1 MMKRTVRILSAC
13 MVCVL
18 MLGLL
23 GCQSGTQQP
32 TKPDTTNATEGNTLT
47 EKEINEVTGLKDK
60 PVILFM
66 GDSITDGGRTN
77 YKDKSFLGANHPKV
91 VAQKLRQQFKNEEFI
106 FYSTGV
112 SGDTVL
118 DQYFRLQEDCFDL
131 NPDYIVMLLGVND
144 AWSGY
149 KGREVFEKSYRLLL
163 NEMIANTDAKIILI
177 QPYLLPADDA
187 MQANCVIANVNN
199 YIPCVEEMS
208 DVICTL
214 AAEYKLD
221 IIYLAEILEQQHEK
235 GSPYIELASDAIH
248 PTALASSILA
258 DQIILALGV
267 KDYVPA
273 FGNFDTSEI
282 AAKYNK

>member
-13 MVCVL
+13 VVCVL

-32 TKPDTTNATEGNTLT
+32 TKPDTTNATEGDTLT

-77 YKDKSFLGANHPKV
+77 YKDKTFLGANHPKV
-91 VAQKLRQQFKNEEFI
+91 VAQKLRQQFKDEEFI

-149 KGREVFEKSYRLLL
+149 KGREMFEKSYRLLL
-163 NEMIANTDAKIILI
+163 NEMIAHTDAKIILV

-187 MQANCVIANVNN
+187 MQANCVIPNVNN
-199 YIPCVEEMS
+199 YIPYVEEMG

-214 AAEYKLD
+214 AAEYKMD

-235 GSPYIELASDAIH
+235 GSTYIELASDAIH

-273 FGNFDTSEI
+273 FGDFDTSEI